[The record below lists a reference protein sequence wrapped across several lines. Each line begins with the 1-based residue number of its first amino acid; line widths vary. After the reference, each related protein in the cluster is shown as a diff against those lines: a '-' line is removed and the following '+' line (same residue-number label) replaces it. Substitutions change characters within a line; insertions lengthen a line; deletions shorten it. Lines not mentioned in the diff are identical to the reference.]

1 MKKRPQMH
9 YPALSRFCVAI
20 NTICFHSG
28 RNVLSFLRKILPE
41 KSVLPGDWGQK
52 QVLRSPVPRVHSP
65 GGGGSALSCLPGSLP
80 SPPAAALVAMAL
92 LDSPHFWLD

>member
-1 MKKRPQMH
+1 MH

-41 KSVLPGDWGQK
+41 KSVLPGDWVQK
-52 QVLRSPVPRVHSP
+52 QVLRSPVPGVHSP
-65 GGGGSALSCLPGSLP
+65 GGGGGGDGGSALSCLPGSLP